1 MFRAGKHIRHQNRWE
16 RVPDSCLPCIS
27 TFQDSPCSGNRNTT
41 FKVSLFIGDH
51 VYRKIGI
58 SVLRRSS
65 LWIKSGHTVPI
76 EVVMSPRVSV
86 VLGLSIIPV
95 KFAPISPS
103 STASSRTPDL
113 RGSAPIKYGI
123 DDGWADE
130 CGW

>member
-1 MFRAGKHIRHQNRWE
+1 
-16 RVPDSCLPCIS
+16 
-27 TFQDSPCSGNRNTT
+27 
-41 FKVSLFIGDH
+41 
-51 VYRKIGI
+51 
-58 SVLRRSS
+58 
-65 LWIKSGHTVPI
+65 
-76 EVVMSPRVSV
+76 MSPRVSV

-123 DDGWADE
+123 ADGWADE